1 MGIYTKRGHG
11 RKRDIHQDKT
21 IDYSKRELYKQKTM
35 WKEHIQIKRGLHGKV
50 ERDTWKGTYT
60 EIKLPKNR
68 QRHIKRE
75 KGNNTKWKKGCNKLI
90 AICSE
95 MQ

>member
-35 WKEHIQIKRGLHGKV
+35 WKENIQIKRGLHGKGT
-50 ERDTWKGTYT
+50 TWKGG
-60 EIKLPKNR
+60 KR
-68 QRHIKRE
+68 QME
-75 KGNNTKWKKGCNKLI
+75 KGHIRKENYIKKGKGI
-90 AICSE
+90 
-95 MQ
+95 